1 MERRLHILVINS
13 KTLLPNID
21 GATIR
26 STQMLQML
34 AETCDIDLVYTCSK
48 DTLPA
53 DESPLYNYCRKVKG
67 FTTSTFG
74 MITRGLLGLFS
85 SKPLDC
91 CYLYSQE
98 AQLYIDAHLNE
109 YDFVFCNNVRAA
121 QYVVGKKCRKI
132 IDYVDALSMRYQGEI
147 KKADWIRK
155 IIYTIEYKR
164 LEHYETRIL
173 NEFDGHFIISD
184 VDKEHILRNAN
195 STQEIYV
202 VNNSTELRQCI
213 NQPDGQDLVFVGSMF
228 YEPNIVATSAF
239 VHNVLPQ
246 IIQAEPNA
254 KFYIV
259 GSKPAASVKRL
270 ASEHVVV
277 TGFVDDPK
285 AYLKH
290 ASVVVV
296 PMISGAGVQNKIL
309 EAMSM
314 GCCVVTTPIGA
325 EGLDN
330 IVDGKDV
337 VICKDNDTMAQTII
351 ELLCNKERRTILGYN
366 AHQYIKDNLT
376 YQIISARFHEY
387 LRHIL

>member
-1 MERRLHILVINS
+1 MDKRPHILVINS

-34 AETCDIDLVYTCSK
+34 SEMCDIDLVYTCSK
-48 DTLPA
+48 DTFPT
-53 DESPLYNYCRKVKG
+53 DESPLYNYCRKVTG

-85 SKPLDC
+85 SKPLEC
-91 CYLYSQE
+91 CYLFSPE
-98 AQLYIDAHLNE
+98 AQLYIDTHLNE
-109 YDFVFCNNVRAA
+109 YDFVFCNNIRAA
-121 QYVVGKKCRKI
+121 QYVVGRKCRKI

-147 KKADWIRK
+147 KKANWIWK
-155 IIYTIEYKR
+155 IVYAIEYKR
-164 LEHYETRIL
+164 LEQYETHIL

-184 VDKEHILRNAN
+184 IDKQHILRNAG
-195 STQEIYV
+195 STKDIYV

-213 NQPDGQDLVFVGSMF
+213 DQPDGQDLVFVGSMF

-239 VHNVLPQ
+239 VHHVLPQ
-246 IIQAEPNA
+246 IVQAEPNT

-259 GSKPAASVKRL
+259 GSKPAVAVKHL
-270 ASEHVVV
+270 ASDYVVV

-285 AYLKH
+285 AYLRH
-290 ASVVVV
+290 AAVVVV

-330 IVDGKDV
+330 IEEGKDIL
-337 VICKDNDTMAQTII
+337 ICKDNTTMARTIV
-351 ELLCNKERRTILGYN
+351 ELLRDRQRRTTLGTN
-366 AHQYIKDNLT
+366 AHQYIQNNLT
-376 YQIISARFHEY
+376 YQIISKRFHEY
-387 LRHIL
+387 LKHII

>member
-1 MERRLHILVINS
+1 MERRPHILVINS

-53 DESPLYNYCRKVKG
+53 DESPLYNYCQKVKG

-85 SKPLDC
+85 SKPLEC

-184 VDKEHILRNAN
+184 VDKQHILRNAN

-213 NQPDGQDLVFVGSMF
+213 NQPDGQDLVFVGFHMEWVSIRENTNRF
-228 YEPNIVATSAF
+228 YEETGFADERIVSEQGFSADD
-239 VHNVLPQ
+239 VQ
-246 IIQAEPNA
+246 KI
-254 KFYIV
+254 
-259 GSKPAASVKRL
+259 AAIPGVRL
-270 ASEHVVV
+270 A
-277 TGFVDDPK
+277 
-285 AYLKH
+285 
-290 ASVVVV
+290 
-296 PMISGAGVQNKIL
+296 
-309 EAMSM
+309 
-314 GCCVVTTPIGA
+314 
-325 EGLDN
+325 
-330 IVDGKDV
+330 
-337 VICKDNDTMAQTII
+337 
-351 ELLCNKERRTILGYN
+351 
-366 AHQYIKDNLT
+366 
-376 YQIISARFHEY
+376 ARFVSAAADVAGQNGDTVTLTVTENPSAPNR
-387 LRHIL
+387 RHQ